1 MKTLQDFA
9 NTLTQAQKERE
20 LTAKELAEEV
30 GLSDLS
36 VRKILSGQSA
46 PRLTNAM
53 ALASVLGY
61 ELVLVPKE
69 VAQSFLGA
77 KKPHTVLSNVER
89 RLSMASKLAQ
99 DSKADKADE

>member
-61 ELVLVPKE
+61 ELVLVFWVPM
-69 VAQSFLGA
+69 VQS
-77 KKPHTVLSNVER
+77 VLH
-89 RLSMASKLAQ
+89 
-99 DSKADKADE
+99 

>member
-1 MKTLQDFA
+1 MKTLQEFA
-9 NTLTQAQKERE
+9 DSLTEVQKARK
-20 LTAKELAEEV
+20 LTARELAEEV

-61 ELVLVPKE
+61 ELVLVPKA
-69 VAQSFLGA
+69 VAQSFVGA
-77 KKPHTVLSNVER
+77 RKPHTVRSNVER